1 MNRSQLLAQVVFPLG
16 FPHLLLG
23 LVLNPV
29 LNQAKEEMGK
39 CQREYYLREQ
49 LRAIQ
54 SELGD
59 SDSKAEDLAELRR
72 RIEKAGLPREAREEF
87 DKQLRRL
94 ESMHSEAG
102 EYALL
107 RTYLDW
113 LVELPW
119 GRSTRDSFDLQRCQY
134 RPHSWRLF

>member
-1 MNRSQLLAQVVFPLG
+1 MYAIRSYYELQAVQTRIQ
-16 FPHLLLG
+16 
-23 LVLNPV
+23 
-29 LNQAKEEMGK
+29 NQAKEEMGK
-39 CQREYYLREQ
+39 SQREYYLREQ

-54 SELGD
+54 GELGD
-59 SDSKAEDLAELRR
+59 TDSKAEDLAELRR
-72 RIEKAGLPREAREEF
+72 RADKAGLPREAREEF

-113 LVELPW
+113 LVV
-119 GRSTRDSFDLQRCQY
+119 
-134 RPHSWRLF
+134 